1 MQQQVE
7 RDHGSEHRSPWDAE
21 VERRRQPPG
30 GTAHPEPTAIA
41 GLHGAGGA
49 LSPDMTRSLSQM
61 FGPGQAA
68 APSAVPEAEAEAE
81 KPKVAGLY
89 PGVEDLTGTYGGL
102 ARSKRDTTQGV
113 VLHRTESSTAANTLD
128 TYKGRLKKGSNIA
141 AQYLIDEDGK
151 PMLVT
156 PSDGLVSHAAGWNA
170 STVGIEVVG
179 PGVHL
184 DPAGKKTPIRKQFQ
198 DLNLPPEF
206 KERLLGYDDKTLSGI
221 SKANDNTIYEDITGA
236 QKRSVWNLTQNLA
249 ADHNLDITSLSS
261 HGKGDT
267 NPNSYTKA
275 TLPHFSAHE
284 HINPKSIGEAEPI
297 IEFMRARQQY
307 PSLVADAEAKLH
319 TLQAQGGSPEEIEGQ
334 AALVSREQATLAA
347 LGRDNTAAERTAL
360 KAEQDAQK
368 PGEASQREA
377 RRVEFYDHFY
387 ERIAAL
393 KPPPEKKP

>member
-1 MQQQVE
+1 MQQLVE
-7 RDHGSEHRSPWDAE
+7 RDHGNEHRSPWDPE
-21 VERRRQPPG
+21 VERRRQPSAG
-30 GTAHPEPTAIA
+30 AHHPEPAPVA

-49 LSPDMTRSLSQM
+49 LTPELGHSLSQM
-61 FGPGQAA
+61 FGAGQPAA
-68 APSAVPEAEAEAE
+68 APAAAEAEVVD
-81 KPKVAGLY
+81 KPKVPGLY

-113 VLHRTESSTAANTLD
+113 VLHRTESSTAQNTLD

-156 PSDGLVSHAAGWNA
+156 PSDGLVSHAAGWNS

-184 DPAGKKTPIRKQFQ
+184 DPAGKKTPIRKQFEN
-198 DLNLPPEF
+198 LNLSPEF
-206 KERLLGYDDKTLSGI
+206 KERLLGYDDKALAGI
-221 SKANDNTIYEDITGA
+221 SKANDNTIYEDITGS

-249 ADHNLDITSLSS
+249 AEHHLDITSLST

-275 TLPHFSAHE
+275 NLPHFSAHE
-284 HINPKSIGEAEPI
+284 HINPKSIGEGEPI
-297 IEFMRARQQY
+297 VEFMRARQQY
-307 PSLVADAEAKLH
+307 PGLVDNAEAKLH
-319 TLQAQGGSPEEIEGQ
+319 ALEAKGASKEEIEKQ
-334 AALVSREQATLAA
+334 AALVSRERATLDA

-360 KAEQDAQK
+360 KAEQDAGK
-368 PGEASQREA
+368 PGEASQRET
-377 RRVEFYDHFY
+377 RRTDFYDHFY